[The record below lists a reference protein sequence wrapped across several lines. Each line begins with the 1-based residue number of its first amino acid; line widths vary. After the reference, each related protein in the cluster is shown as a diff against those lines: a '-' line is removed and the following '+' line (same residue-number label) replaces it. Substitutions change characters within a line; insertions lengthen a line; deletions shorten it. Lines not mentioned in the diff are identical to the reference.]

1 MLFLVCLLK
10 EMQCAETKSR
20 ILKRRRAFAGGMGLS
35 GVRTQG
41 VTLFSLRHQSG
52 FGTPTVSKGRFARPA
67 VIRRRLLPAFSPK
80 TMPES
85 LSLGTGA
92 VSVRAALKNT

>member
-1 MLFLVCLLK
+1 MLLSIGLLE
-10 EMQCAETKSR
+10 EMKCAETKSR

-35 GVRTQG
+35 DVRTRG
-41 VTLFSLRHQSG
+41 VTIFSLRHQSG

-67 VIRRRLLPAFSPK
+67 VIRRHLSHVSNRK

-85 LSLGTGA
+85 LWFGIGA
-92 VSVRAALKNT
+92 VSVMSVLKGP